1 MSRRALIPLALLA
14 LVIVALG
21 ALAAQQGL
29 FSPRQ
34 SAAIGGP
41 FQLVDQTGAKV
52 DQRLLKGK
60 WSAVFFGFTYCPD
73 VCPTTLFALGEVE
86 RRLGEQAKD
95 FQTVFFSVDPERDTP
110 KVMAE
115 YLANDAFP
123 KASVGLSGSPE
134 QVAAAAKAYKVY
146 YAKRPLEGGGYT
158 MDHTAIT
165 YLMNPNGDF
174 VCPIAHASSPDEI
187 AAKIKTAMAKGR
199 RADSC

>member
-1 MSRRALIPLALLA
+1 MSRRVVIPLAILA
-14 LVIVALG
+14 IVIVALTTF
-21 ALAAQQGL
+21 AVQGGL
-29 FSPRQ
+29 LSPRQ

-41 FQLVDQTGAKV
+41 FQLVDQTGRKV

-73 VCPTTLFALGEVE
+73 VCPTTLFALGEAE
-86 RRLGEQAKD
+86 RRLGEQAAD
-95 FQTVFFSVDPERDTP
+95 FQTVFVSVDPARDTP
-110 KVMAE
+110 KALGE
-115 YLANDAFP
+115 YLANEAFP
-123 KASVGLSGSPE
+123 KRAFGLTGSPD

-165 YLMNPNGDF
+165 YLMNPNGEF

-187 AAKIKTAMAKGR
+187 AAKVKAAMAKGR